1 MYQSLHTVIRLDDR
15 LKRHFSKRGK
25 KLMDGVRTK
34 KKKDRDNLIARA
46 KKARKDRGKK

>member
-1 MYQSLHTVIRLDDR
+1 MPDSIFHVTRLDNP